1 MAITKSKETVL
12 DKAWKETD
20 KRNQAKAERIE
31 RLQKMLS
38 ESKEKYEKAEE
49 TYKAAEDALE
59 PEAMIKARQVRDD
72 ARETMEM
79 YRKAIK
85 RAENEDIYTEEE
97 RQQIKIDVKMYAS
110 DMIGKRCTSIAEAL
124 EGILKIL
131 KETEAERNRINDLY
145 KTVFGPQTLGVA
157 QVQITGLER
166 LMWADIRGA
175 KTHCPQYFQRPIVR
189 DGWGH
194 VVDL

>member
-97 RQQIKIDVKMYAS
+97 RQQIKIDLKMYAS
-110 DMIGKRCTSIAEAL
+110 DMTGKRCTSIGEAL

-131 KETEAERNRINDLY
+131 KEAEGERDRINDLY
-145 KTVFGPQTLGVA
+145 KTVFGPQTPGVA
-157 QVQITGLER
+157 RVQKTGLEIK
-166 LMWADIRGA
+166 MWRDITSA
-175 KTHCPQYFQRPIVR
+175 KMSYPQYFQRPIVR
-189 DGWGH
+189 DGYGH
-194 VVDL
+194 IVDL